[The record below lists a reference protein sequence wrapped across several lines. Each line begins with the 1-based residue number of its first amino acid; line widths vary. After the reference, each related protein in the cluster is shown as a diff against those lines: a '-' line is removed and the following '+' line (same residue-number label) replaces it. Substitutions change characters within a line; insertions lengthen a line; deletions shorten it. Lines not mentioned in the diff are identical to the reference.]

1 MRDRAGAQ
9 VSSPR
14 DERSIENSQR
24 NDYHHLLPALVRVD
38 QPKHQGLQN
47 NSDYEAACRGTELLL
62 QVTSVN
68 DLFTDSSGDRQQN
81 PQQNFHQAGRRMV
94 WRRLCLRSL
103 DGMMN

>member
-1 MRDRAGAQ
+1 
-9 VSSPR
+9 
-14 DERSIENSQR
+14 
-24 NDYHHLLPALVRVD
+24 VD